1 MELED
6 GVGNE
11 ADAYVLLGACPSEC
25 LDFEAPPGK
34 LVIRVGGSRMD
45 GWDVPEADL
54 PRAVARE
61 LASLLG
67 KGAGR
72 EKAEERGGNVE
83 TKDGQAD
90 LVVQN
95 LGDGILSL
103 AMNRPGAMNALDGRA
118 ISGLKDAFRD
128 CASDRGVKVVLL
140 TGKGKA
146 FVAGADLSQ
155 LAGFG
160 PKEAAAFSRRGY
172 ELFEIVESLPQP
184 VVAVINGFAL
194 GGGLELAMACDF
206 RLAGAGVQMG
216 LPEVLLG
223 IIPGFG
229 GTQRLKSLVGLARAR
244 DLVCSGRR
252 ITAEE
257 AIAWGLVD
265 RVFPAEQLW
274 EESVAFARELAAKS
288 ASALE
293 QAKRVLNG
301 TRGVTLEEGL
311 RVENEAFS
319 RCFEHPDSREGIR
332 AFLEKRRPE
341 FGKAWQ

>member
-1 MELED
+1 M
-6 GVGNE
+6 
-11 ADAYVLLGACPSEC
+11 
-25 LDFEAPPGK
+25 
-34 LVIRVGGSRMD
+34 
-45 GWDVPEADL
+45 
-54 PRAVARE
+54 
-61 LASLLG
+61 
-67 KGAGR
+67 
-72 EKAEERGGNVE
+72 EERDGNVE
-83 TKDGQAD
+83 TREKQAD
-90 LVVQN
+90 LVVER
-95 LGDGILSL
+95 LGDGILAL
-103 AMNRPGAMNALDGRA
+103 AMNRPETMNALDGNLLR
-118 ISGLKDAFRD
+118 SLEDAFRE

-160 PKEAAAFSRRGY
+160 PKEAAAFSRQGY
-172 ELFEIVESLPQP
+172 ELFRIVESLPQP

-206 RLAGAGVQMG
+206 RFAGAGVQVG

-252 ITAEE
+252 IGPEE
-257 AIAWGLVD
+257 ALAWGLLD
-265 RVFPAEQLW
+265 RVFPAELLW
-274 EESVAFARELAAKS
+274 QESVSFAGELAKKS
-288 ASALE
+288 ASALA
-293 QAKRVLNG
+293 QAKRVLNA
-301 TRGVTLEEGL
+301 TRNLPLEEGL
-311 RVENEAFS
+311 EVENEAFS

-341 FGKAWQ
+341 FGKAWK

>member
-1 MELED
+1 M
-6 GVGNE
+6 V
-11 ADAYVLLGACPSEC
+11 
-25 LDFEAPPGK
+25 
-34 LVIRVGGSRMD
+34 RVGGSRTD
-45 GWDVPEADL
+45 GWDVPEAEL
-54 PRAVARE
+54 PMAVAMR

-67 KGAGR
+67 KAEGR
-72 EKAEERGGNVE
+72 EKAEERGVNVE
-83 TKDGQAD
+83 TREGQAD

-103 AMNRPGAMNALDGRA
+103 EMNRPGAMNALDGGA
-118 ISGLKDAFRD
+118 IKGLKDAFRD

-160 PKEAAAFSRRGY
+160 PKEAAAFSRQGY

-206 RLAGAGVQMG
+206 RLAGAGVQVG

-252 ITAEE
+252 LGAEE
-257 AIAWGLVD
+257 ALSWGLVD
-265 RVFPAEQLW
+265 RVFPAERLW
-274 EESVAFARELAAKS
+274 EESVSFAGELAKKS
-288 ASALE
+288 ASSLE
-293 QAKRVLNG
+293 QAKRVLNA
-301 TRGVTLEEGL
+301 TRNLPLEEGL
-311 RVENEAFS
+311 EVENEAFA

-341 FGKAWQ
+341 FGKA

>member
-1 MELED
+1 METREEQPDLIVERLGE
-6 GVGNE
+6 GV
-11 ADAYVLLGACPSEC
+11 
-25 LDFEAPPGK
+25 
-34 LVIRVGGSRMD
+34 
-45 GWDVPEADL
+45 
-54 PRAVARE
+54 VA
-61 LASLLG
+61 LC
-67 KGAGR
+67 
-72 EKAEERGGNVE
+72 
-83 TKDGQAD
+83 
-90 LVVQN
+90 
-95 LGDGILSL
+95 
-103 AMNRPGAMNALDGRA
+103 MNRPKAMNALDSRVLCE
-118 ISGLKDAFRD
+118 LKGAFRD
-128 CASDRGVKVVLL
+128 CASDPSVKVVLL

-146 FVAGADLSQ
+146 FVAGADISA
-155 LAGFG
+155 LADFAPGQ
-160 PKEAAAFSRRGY
+160 AAAFSRDGY

-206 RLAGAGVQMG
+206 RLAGAGAQMG

-244 DLVCSGRR
+244 DLIFSGRR
-252 ITAEE
+252 VGADE
-257 AIAWGLVD
+257 ALAWGLVD

-274 EESVAFARELAAKS
+274 EESVSFARELATKS

-319 RCFEHPDSREGIR
+319 RCFGHPDSKEGMR

-341 FGKAWQ
+341 YGKA